1 MKRLNKYRAL
11 DPNTKEYVYFE
22 MGKLW
27 EDYLFEYY
35 RILTI
40 ARVRFEQFINKYD
53 KNGKEIYEGDKYIE
67 SVFIEGKRL
76 ELMCI
81 VVFNVDGFMGKW
93 EIDFGYVHALTS
105 MEETSGYLPIFGNLI
120 EIIKPEAAEG

>member
-67 SVFIEGKRL
+67 TLFIEGKKVDV
-76 ELMCI
+76 MCT
-81 VVFNVDGFMGKW
+81 VVFHVDGFMGKW
-93 EIDFGYVHALTS
+93 EYGA
-105 MEETSGYLPIFGNLI
+105 ESGYLPIFGNTM
-120 EIIKPEAAEG
+120 EITQPTVDINMKGVKRYEV